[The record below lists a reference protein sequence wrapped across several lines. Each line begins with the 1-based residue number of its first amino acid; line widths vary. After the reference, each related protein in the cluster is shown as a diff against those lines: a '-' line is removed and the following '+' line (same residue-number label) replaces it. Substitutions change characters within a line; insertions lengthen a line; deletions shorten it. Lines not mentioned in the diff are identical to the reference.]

1 MGATDSLSPWD
12 RVIGQEHAVDLLR
25 RAAVNPVHAFLLVGP
40 NGCGKEEASRALAVD
55 LIAGGDPPSARA
67 VQLAIVGKHPDIHEI
82 VREGASISAEQAT
95 DVISEALLTPTEGP
109 RKVIVMH
116 EVDLMRDSQIVRLL
130 KTVEEPPPGVFF
142 VLLADALSDELVTF
156 NSRAVT
162 VNFGPL
168 SDATVAMA
176 LIDQGVDPGTA
187 HVAAAS
193 AHGSLSRARLLAD
206 DPQLVQRHEFFANI
220 PRRADGTGA
229 TAIAIVDQ
237 ILEMLDDAVEPLTL
251 RHEQE
256 IADLERDLVA
266 MGVKRGG
273 KKTLEDR
280 HKREIRRHRTDE
292 LRAGLTAV
300 ASAYRD
306 ELVRNAHIHR
316 PEAYVAAVSR
326 LHKAMEVLSLNV
338 NEATMLRDLIWSLP
352 SPSTDSALQFVLS
365 EVNK

>member
-1 MGATDSLSPWD
+1 MGSTGGVSLWN
-12 RVIGQEHAVDLLR
+12 RIVGQEHAVDQLR

-40 NGCGKEEASRALAVD
+40 NGCGKEEAARALAVD
-55 LIAGGDPPSARA
+55 LIAAGDPPSERD
-67 VQLAIVGKHPDIHEI
+67 VQLASTGKHPDIHEI
-82 VREGASISAEQAT
+82 VREGASISKEQAE

-116 EVDLMRDSQIVRLL
+116 EVDLMRDVQIARLL

-142 VLLADALSDELVTF
+142 VLLADVLNDELVTF
-156 NSRAVT
+156 HSRAVT
-162 VNFGPL
+162 VSFGPL
-168 SDATVAMA
+168 SDEIVASTLVA
-176 LIDQGVDPGTA
+176 DGVVPGTA
-187 HVAAAS
+187 RIAAAS

-206 DPQLVQRHEFFANI
+206 DPQLLQRHEFFANI
-220 PRRADGTGA
+220 PRRVDGTGA

-237 ILEMLDDAVEPLTL
+237 ILEMLDDSVEPLKQ

-256 IADLERDLVA
+256 AADLERDLVA

-273 KKTLEDR
+273 KKALEDR
-280 HKREIRRHRTDE
+280 HKREVRRHRTDE

-300 ASAYRD
+300 AATYRD

-316 PEAYVAAVSR
+316 PEAYVEAVSR
-326 LHKAMEVLSLNV
+326 LHRAMEVLSLNV